1 VDIRLLAII
10 ALIVALMEIL
20 GKLARKRAAKEA
32 EDGSRPA
39 RVDPFASVM
48 EELEWLPMDE
58 DQAAKPTPGVAA
70 LIAERPVPPAE
81 VEPPVWPPPPPEV
94 EPPVWPAPRTVE
106 PAPPPR
112 PAVSPRRPAVEP
124 ASPPHRAGRVVEY
137 RDRTPRAIEV
147 RSREAR
153 PVERRRAVPSRR
165 VEEVPVPVVARR
177 AAKAVASK
185 GDGPKQRVV
194 PDAGRSEGLG
204 LRSVSGLRRLVV
216 AREVL
221 GPPLALRDE
230 ERR

>member
-1 VDIRLLAII
+1 MDIRLLAII
-10 ALIVALMEIL
+10 ALIAVLMEML
-20 GKLARKRAAKEA
+20 GRLARKRAANEA

-39 RVDPFASVM
+39 RADPFASVM

-112 PAVSPRRPAVEP
+112 PAVEP
-124 ASPPHRAGRVVEY
+124 ASPPRRAGQVVEY
-137 RDRTPRAIEV
+137 RDRAPRAIEV

-153 PVERRRAVPSRR
+153 TVERRRAVPARR
-165 VEEVPVPVVARR
+165 VDEVRVPVVAMR
-177 AAKAVASK
+177 AEGAASR
-185 GDGPKQRVV
+185 GAGPERLVV

>member
-10 ALIVALMEIL
+10 ALIAVLMEML
-20 GKLARKRAAKEA
+20 GRLARKRAANEA

-81 VEPPVWPPPPPEV
+81 VEPPVWPPPPEV

-112 PAVSPRRPAVEP
+112 PA
-124 ASPPHRAGRVVEY
+124 GQVVEY
-137 RDRTPRAIEV
+137 RDRAPRAMEV

-153 PVERRRAVPSRR
+153 TVERRRTVPARR
-165 VEEVPVPVVARR
+165 VDEVRVPVVAMR
-177 AAKAVASK
+177 AEGAASR
-185 GDGPKQRVV
+185 GAGPERLVV

>member
-1 VDIRLLAII
+1 MDIRLLAII

-48 EELEWLPMDE
+48 EELEWLPMDD
-58 DQAAKPTPGVAA
+58 DQTAKPTPGVAA

-106 PAPPPR
+106 PAPPPSWAVA
-112 PAVSPRRPAVEP
+112 PALPQR
-124 ASPPHRAGRVVEY
+124 RAGQVVEY
-137 RDRTPRAIEV
+137 RDRAPRAIEV

-153 PVERRRAVPSRR
+153 TVERRRAVPSRR

-194 PDAGRSEGLG
+194 PDASRSEGLG

>member
-1 VDIRLLAII
+1 MDIRLLAII
-10 ALIVALMEIL
+10 ALIVALMEML
-20 GKLARKRAAKEA
+20 GKAARKRAANQEQ
-32 EDGSRPA
+32 DGSRPA

-58 DQAAKPTPGVAA
+58 GREAKPTPEGAA
-70 LIAERPVPPAE
+70 LVAERPVPPRE
-81 VEPPVWPPPPPEV
+81 VEPPVWPPPPRETL
-94 EPPVWPAPRTVE
+94 PPVWPPPRTVE
-106 PAPPPR
+106 PAPPPSR
-112 PAVSPRRPAVEP
+112 AVAPALPQR
-124 ASPPHRAGRVVEY
+124 RAGQVVEY
-137 RDRTPRAIEV
+137 RDRAPRAIEV

-153 PVERRRAVPSRR
+153 TVERRAKG
-165 VEEVPVPVVARR
+165 
-177 AAKAVASK
+177 AASQGAGAE
-185 GDGPKQRVV
+185 RLVV